1 MHCRKKSKNILY
13 SEASCLLGV
22 LLMRVDGFVPAG
34 SGAVELLLTNNVA
47 FGHRRAGEGRTLLLA
62 IPCFLEGMEHM
73 LCAIL

>member
-1 MHCRKKSKNILY
+1 
-13 SEASCLLGV
+13 
-22 LLMRVDGFVPAG
+22 MRVDGFVPAG
-34 SGAVELLLTNNVA
+34 SGVVELLLTNNVA